1 MYIYTIIGSEIG
13 YIGGNYKNDK
23 PLLAANKAGKALFKK
38 LEDIKYVKYKNKK
51 SIKFVLKNKKDK
63 INYCY
68 EVFKKKNKKEFNYE
82 IKKCVLSKNQLKKYT
97 GGVNTPTSSAASSAQ
112 TQSDLGT
119 TVREFSPDTINDT
132 VSSPNPGLVAA
143 AIAFGEGSD
152 SGPLQNGD
160 PFQHVDQ
167 RLLGS
172 EPPFSEVGESESDSR
187 SDSQSDSRS
196 DSEPPSQAVQSR
208 GITPENPSPLNLSNV
223 GSEQSREGTP
233 VNPSP
238 GNRSPENLS
247 DTGSRHSFPPSSTG
261 TNNSKRGRTDNDDND
276 GNNPKLY
283 KAGGNK
289 IIKLLL
295 SALPILQQNE
305 IRTKY
310 NIPKSHNSVDIIL
323 KNHNLKYK
331 EETRK
336 STKNSIYYNIKI
348 KDGKSKKY
356 KPYSDK
362 LNSKY
367 FKLDISK
374 K

>member
-97 GGVNTPTSSAASSAQ
+97 GGVDPPPSSAASSAQ
-112 TQSDLGT
+112 TQSDLGS
-119 TVREFSPDTINDT
+119 TVRDFSPSTIT
-132 VSSPNPGLVAA
+132 GPPSSPNPEFVQAA
-143 AIAFGEGSD
+143 MAYGVDSE
-152 SGPLQNGD
+152 SGPLEQVG
-160 PFQHVDQ
+160 PLQQVPP

-172 EPPFSEVGESESDSR
+172 DPPLLEVGPEVGLEVGQEVGQEVGATSVANSR
-187 SDSQSDSRS
+187 APSR
-196 DSEPPSQAVQSR
+196 VQSR
-208 GITPENPSPLNLSNV
+208 ENTPENNDIQSPRNLSEQ
-223 GSEQSREGTP
+223 GSE
-233 VNPSP
+233 
-238 GNRSPENLS
+238 
-247 DTGSRHSFPPSSTG
+247 GSLPTSSKA
-261 TNNSKRGRTDNDDND
+261 SK
-276 GNNPKLY
+276 KQ
-283 KAGGNK
+283 KIGGNK

-323 KNHNLKYK
+323 KNYNLKYN
-331 EETRK
+331 EETRR

-356 KPYSDK
+356 EPYSDK
-362 LNSKY
+362 LDSKY

>member
-1 MYIYTIIGSEIG
+1 MHIYTIIGSEIG

-38 LEDIKYVKYKNKK
+38 LEDVKYVKYKNKK

-68 EVFKKKNKKEFNYE
+68 EVLKKKNKKEFNYE
-82 IKKCVLSKNQLKKYT
+82 IKECVLSKNQLKKYI
-97 GGVNTPTSSAASSAQ
+97 GGVGSLAPSSDASLANTPV
-112 TQSDLGT
+112 DLGNS
-119 TVREFSPDTINDT
+119 VRDYSPSTISN
-132 VSSPNPGLVAA
+132 PNSNPIVDPLLAEAA
-143 AIAFGEGSD
+143 AHYGINNDDTLFNVDPTQDIPQSLLEGPPGSD
-152 SGPLQNGD
+152 
-160 PFQHVDQ
+160 
-167 RLLGS
+167 
-172 EPPFSEVGESESDSR
+172 PPILEVGDNYSEISSQRDS
-187 SDSQSDSRS
+187 
-196 DSEPPSQAVQSR
+196 SEPPSEPPSEVQSR
-208 GITPENPSPLNLSNV
+208 E
-223 GSEQSREGTP
+223 RTP
-233 VNPSP
+233 VNNDIPSP
-238 GNRSPENLS
+238 QNLS
-247 DTGSRHSFPPSSTG
+247 PRNSVASFPTSSDAS
-261 TNNSKRGRTDNDDND
+261 SKRRRNSNDDKSDNDDND
-276 GNNPKLY
+276 DKGAKSM
-283 KAGGNK
+283 KSGGNK

-323 KNHNLKYK
+323 KNYNLKYK
-331 EETRK
+331 EETRR

-356 KPYSDK
+356 EPYSDK
-362 LNSKY
+362 LDSKY